1 MRVITAPEPLPFEK
15 LSRASYLVFLAGGIT
30 NCPLWQPEL
39 IKKLDAFCLADLV
52 LLNPR
57 RNDFDITNPNV
68 SKEQIDWEHFMLA
81 QANLISFWFSAGPS
95 MQPIT
100 LYEYGKYSTK
110 NKDNVVVGADPNYL
124 REFDVNYQPSKEGIY
139 VVNSLDLLAASIV
152 RKYKNK

>member
-1 MRVITAPEPLPFEK
+1 MRIITAPETLPFEK
-15 LSRASYLVFLAGGIT
+15 INKSSYLVFLAGGIT
-30 NCPLWQPEL
+30 NCPPWQPEL
-39 IKKLDAFCLADLV
+39 IKKLDAYCLADLV

-57 RNDFDITNPNV
+57 RDDFDITNPNM
-68 SKEQIDWEHFMLA
+68 SEEQIDWEHFMLN
-81 QANLISFWFSAGPS
+81 QANLVSFWFSAGPS

-110 NKDNVVVGADPNYL
+110 NKNNVVVGTDPNYL
-124 REFDVNYQPSKEGIY
+124 REFDVNYQSKKEGIY